1 MKNGRKLRDLFF
13 ASLCFLSRERRIRWS
28 LYYHLEP
35 NFVNKYKWNMSPAL
49 SIVDVYTI
57 LKDTQRWK
65 EHDKL
70 SQLDLIVGCGY
81 YSTTSPDVIWPKAS
95 QISLLRICWCRMYE
109 EKLYALGF

>member
-1 MKNGRKLRDLFF
+1 
-13 ASLCFLSRERRIRWS
+13 
-28 LYYHLEP
+28 
-35 NFVNKYKWNMSPAL
+35 MSPAL

-109 EKLYALGF
+109 EKLYALGFKRFEAHMCLVYVCNVFDDSEKYTMNCYIKPVTVTVHYTEGSPF